1 MTLLPE
7 TLARLISLLNRLPG
21 IGARSAERIALHLVN
36 SDPAS
41 VKQLADALITARER
55 IRFCSVCGAL
65 TELDPCLICIDA
77 RRDGSVICVV
87 EKPVDIISIE
97 KTGVFKGKYHVLG
110 GKISPLSGVEP
121 EDLRIAQLE
130 KRIAPENIK
139 EVILAL
145 GADVE
150 GDATSYYIANRLAA
164 LGVKVSRIAHG
175 IPAGG
180 GLEFADQIT
189 LSRAIEGRRQIQS
202 DDSKGD

>member
-41 VKQLADALITARER
+41 VKQLAEALITARER

-65 TELDPCLICIDA
+65 TESDPCLICVDA
-77 RRDGSVICVV
+77 RRDSSVICVV

-121 EDLRIAQLE
+121 EDLRIAELE

-189 LSRAIEGRRQIQS
+189 LSRALEGRRQIQS
-202 DDSKGD
+202 DDLKGD